1 LGDRRLTQRL
11 VQLATQRGAMPNAS
25 IAQSCQDLAGVRGA
39 YRFYDHDGIKMD
51 HILGSHYQNTLKRC
65 REQKVVLAV
74 QDTTQVNL
82 SHHPHTQG
90 LGYLNDLEHSGY
102 FVHST
107 LMVTPER
114 IPLGLIQ
121 EQVWVRDPAEY
132 GKKQK
137 RHERATEE
145 KESQKWLTSLDEV
158 AKLQKELPGTLLVSV
173 GDSEADMY
181 ALFAEASQLKQAF
194 LIRACRDRLVESDA
208 ERHLWQGVA
217 QQPAAGTLDV
227 VIPRQEDRAA
237 RTASLTIRCV
247 QVRLKVPRREVERS
261 ELSEVSAWAIWAKEE
276 TPPPDAKPI
285 EWKLLTNVPTDHFD
299 QACERVAWYSC
310 RWVIEMFHRVLKS
323 GCRIEERQ
331 FDDFD
336 NIQRF
341 LAVDSVVAWRVLYL
355 TLLSREVP
363 EMSCTALFEAYE
375 WQALYC
381 FVHKTAKFPDIP
393 PTLAEVV
400 RWIARLGGF
409 VASSHHQPGTTVL
422 WQGMQRLTDISQA
435 WLLFHAHP

>member
-1 LGDRRLTQRL
+1 
-11 VQLATQRGAMPNAS
+11 MPNAS
-25 IAQSCQDLAGVRGA
+25 IPQSCQDLAGVRGA
-39 YRFYDHDGIKMD
+39 YRFYDHEGIKMD
-51 HILGSHYQNTLKRC
+51 NILGSHFQNTLKRAQ
-65 REQKVVLAV
+65 EQKVVLAV

-82 SHHPHTQG
+82 SHHPHTEG

-107 LMVTPER
+107 LLVTPQR

-137 RHERATEE
+137 RHERATPE

-158 AKLQKELPGTLLVSV
+158 AKLQKELPNTLLVSV
-173 GDSEADMY
+173 GDSEADVY
-181 ALFAEASQLKQAF
+181 ALFAEASQLDQAF
-194 LIRACRDRLVESDA
+194 LIRACRDRLIESAA
-208 ERHLWQGVA
+208 ERHLWQWVA
-217 QQPAAGTLDV
+217 QQPAAGTREV
-227 VIPRQEDRAA
+227 SIPRQEDRAA
-237 RTASLTIRCV
+237 RTVTLTIRFVKV
-247 QVRLKVPRREVERS
+247 QLKIPRREVERIA
-261 ELSEVSAWAIWAKEE
+261 LSEASAWAIWAKEE
-276 TPPPDAKPI
+276 TPPPDTKPI
-285 EWKLLTNVPTDHFD
+285 EWKLLTNVPTDDFD
-299 QACERVAWYSC
+299 QACERVQWYSC

-331 FDDFD
+331 FDDFN

-363 EMSCTALFEAYE
+363 AMSCAALFEAYE

-381 FVHKTAKFPDIP
+381 FVHKTNKFPDKSP
-393 PTLAEVV
+393 SLAEVV
-400 RWIARLGGF
+400 LWIARLGGF
-409 VASSHHQPGTTVL
+409 VASSKHQPGTTVL
-422 WQGMQRLTDISQA
+422 WQGLQRLTDISQA
-435 WLLFHAHP
+435 WLLFHADP